1 MVGTDDLVEYIH
13 LSDAVEEGGGD
24 AKIVD
29 PPTDIPL
36 ASSGAIRP
44 PSVAVWCI
52 GVEQAK
58 AVNKSSLHNG
68 VESGAFLIGEARVP
82 AVALRVGQVDFL
94 MSDIEIAAED
104 DRFALLQVGNVL
116 EKGHIPLF
124 GAVVEATGTFVFVV
138 IL

>member
-1 MVGTDDLVEYIH
+1 M
-13 LSDAVEEGGGD
+13 
-24 AKIVD
+24 
-29 PPTDIPL
+29 
-36 ASSGAIRP
+36 
-44 PSVAVWCI
+44 
-52 GVEQAK
+52 EQAK
-58 AVNKSSLHNG
+58 AINKSSLHNG

-104 DRFALLQVGNVL
+104 DRFALLQVGNVF